1 MLFNSPEF
9 LFWFLP
15 ITVAG
20 FFVFGHFRLE
30 RIAVAWLVFASLF
43 FYAWWRFDYLVILAG
58 SIVFNYAIGRR
69 LIERPSGLLLGVGVG
84 ANLLVLGYF
93 KYSLFLA
100 DNVNWMFGTSFSI
113 GAMLLPLGIS
123 FFTFQQIAYLI
134 DCKSGIT
141 TEKNLLNYSLFVSF
155 FPQLIAGP
163 IVHHKEMLPQF
174 KERSTFK
181 PNLENIVIGLSIF
194 GIGLFKKVV
203 IADRIAVYAT
213 EAFNAALTGATLTF
227 VEAWAAALT
236 FTLQL
241 YFDFSGYSDMAIG
254 LALIFG
260 VRIPINFNSPFKAV
274 SIIEFW
280 QRWHMTLTRF
290 LTMYLYNPIVM
301 TLTRRRL
308 AAGKPLLQR
317 KSTSFGPFVV
327 LLVFPTMFTMF
338 WAGVWHGAGYQYL
351 IFGVL
356 HGSYIVLN
364 HAWRLLRR
372 SFDIVGP
379 TTARLMRPFGVL
391 LTFCA
396 VVVSLVFFRAETV
409 PQAMSVLEGMAGL
422 NGVYIPAQWQRLL
435 GPVNAI
441 IPSWIEFAW
450 IPYVRTSQV
459 GILGLLMLV
468 VWFCPNT
475 QGWIAGNVGASRSTG
490 IFART
495 KQFAVKFQPGR
506 ILYGWS
512 PSPTAA
518 VWVGLLISL
527 SILEIVSEAP
537 SEFLYFNF

>member
-43 FYAWWRFDYLVILAG
+43 FYAWWRLDYLVILAG
-58 SIVFNYAIGRR
+58 SIVVNYAIGRR
-69 LIERPSGLLLGVGVG
+69 LIERPSGLLLGAGVG

-93 KYSLFLA
+93 KYSLFLV

-141 TEKNLLNYSLFVSF
+141 TEKSLLNYSLFVSF

-174 KERSTFK
+174 AERSTFK

-203 IADRIAVYAT
+203 IADRIAVHAT
-213 EAFNAALTGATLTF
+213 ESFNAALAGATLTF

-241 YFDFSGYSDMAIG
+241 YFDFSGYSDMAVG
-254 LALIFG
+254 LALMFG

-317 KSTSFGPFVV
+317 KSTRFGPFVI

-338 WAGVWHGAGYQYL
+338 WAGIWHGAGYQYL

-356 HGSYIVLN
+356 HGSYIVIN

-379 TTARLMRPFGVL
+379 TTARVMRPFGVL

-396 VVVSLVFFRAETV
+396 VVASLVFFRAESV

-435 GPVNAI
+435 GPVNAVL
-441 IPSWIEFAW
+441 PSWIEFAW

-459 GILGLLMLV
+459 GILGILMLV

-475 QGWIAGNVGASRSTG
+475 QDWIAGNVGAGRSTG
-490 IFART
+490 IFAHV
-495 KQFAVKFQPGR
+495 KKFAAKFQLGR